1 MIESQ
6 LSVELP
12 VYKNKFTYFM
22 RLEYAKKSEQDTRKQ
37 AFQKQKGGEG
47 G

>member
-12 VYKNKFTYFM
+12 AYKNKFTYFM
-22 RLEYAKKSEQDTRKQ
+22 QLEYAKKSEQDKRKQ
-37 AFQKQKGGEG
+37 GF
-47 G
+47 